1 MESESDGEKE
11 GQMMEEKV
19 DVFCFFLF
27 LSLFVCFLFCF
38 ECAAIGTA

>member
-19 DVFCFFLF
+19 DVFFFFFVLVTVCLF
-27 LSLFVCFLFCF
+27 FVLF
-38 ECAAIGTA
+38 